1 MRWSAGCRRRWRQ
14 FCPSLDAAHQGN
26 FPFDYVKG
34 LYELL
39 GELRGQNPGLAIQA
53 CASGGGR
60 ADYGL
65 LRYAD
70 EPSGLA
76 VHSDAVGK
84 TVSGAALM
92 TLGVPFFLTG
102 DYDSLVLVL
111 Q

>member
-1 MRWSAGCRRRWRQ
+1 MSRSCRAPGGDGHSALQVGV
-14 FCPSLDAAHQGN
+14 DA
-26 FPFDYVKG
+26 
-34 LYELL
+34 

-53 CASGGGR
+53 CASGGGC
-60 ADYGL
+60 ADYGF

-70 EPSGLA
+70 EPSGRA

-92 TLGVPFFLTG
+92 TQGVPFSLTG